1 MLIEAKKGFLKSIG
15 KLQMVFVSEG
25 VLPKALGARKTVQGG
40 TAVV

>member
-1 MLIEAKKGFLKSIG
+1 MKQKKGFLKSIG
-15 KLQMVFVSEG
+15 KLQMVFISEG